1 MNMLRGLNMRHNVPN
16 LVVSQRALHKM
27 AAAARH
33 FIEDETGEAMVG
45 LVVPGE
51 KTGIDTIYVLDT
63 ISPDESAVRQ
73 LHTFQQGD
81 ERQDEIIWWLQENWQ
96 VYRAQHRT
104 GAGHPLA
111 ARWDVPLRYLGD
123 WHKQPGFMIA
133 PSGGDQ
139 RTALAWLDDDEN
151 GMDYLLAPILTLGHP
166 STIINTPPSANF
178 VMIPQADEVHMR
190 VDFWYIHREVRM
202 FQPITPAVYP
212 DEQLPALAA
221 YPWHLIKQSRA
232 SMEFARL
239 HEDQLFT
246 SIVLWD
252 ANGIPPLEIC
262 FMVARVGSDR
272 VLLIVTPWNYPEQP
286 PAARVAPFTQMD
298 TEEDLYDVFA
308 ELWAASTPVADPP
321 GWHWAEDRYLVD
333 YIHALEQSLGMKTAA
348 PAPNPQPPVSPVDEP
363 ADVVPSEEDAS

>member
-1 MNMLRGLNMRHNVPN
+1 MNMLRSFNIRHSVPN
-16 LVVSQRALHKM
+16 LVIAQRVLHKM

-33 FIEDETGEAMVG
+33 FIQDETGEAMIG

-96 VYRAQHRT
+96 VYREQRRSS
-104 GAGHPLA
+104 AGSLLS

-139 RTALAWLDDDEN
+139 RTALEWLDDDEN

-166 STIINTPPSANF
+166 STIINAPPSANF
-178 VMIPQADEVHMR
+178 VMIPQADELHMR
-190 VDFWYIHREVRM
+190 VDFWYIHREMRM
-202 FQPITPAVYP
+202 FQPIIPAVYP
-212 DEQLPALAA
+212 DDQLPALAA
-221 YPWHLIKQSRA
+221 YPWHLVKQNRA
-232 SMEFARL
+232 NLEFARL
-239 HEDQLFT
+239 HEDRLFT

-252 ANGIPPLEIC
+252 ANGTPPLEIC
-262 FMVARVGSDR
+262 FMVARMGSDR
-272 VLLIVTPWNYPEQP
+272 VLLIVTPWNFPEHP
-286 PAARVAPFTQMD
+286 PSARVAPFTQMD
-298 TEEDLYDVFA
+298 TEDDLYDVFA
-308 ELWAASTPVADPP
+308 ELWATSTPVADPP
-321 GWHWAEDRYLVD
+321 GWHWSEGHYLVD
-333 YIHALEQSLGMKTAA
+333 YVHALEQALGMNTPAEA
-348 PAPNPQPPVSPVDEP
+348 PANPTP
-363 ADVVPSEEDAS
+363 ADVIPSEEDVS